1 MARAQMT
8 AHDRPAHDR
17 PARMVVVWCRDW
29 PVVALD
35 LPVGEPVAIV
45 RANRV
50 EATSASARVAGVA
63 EGLRRREA
71 QRRCPEVR
79 IVERD
84 VDREARAF
92 ERVVAT
98 IDDITPRIEILRPGV
113 VAFPTR
119 GPSRYFGGDDALAI
133 RVHGLVGA
141 QLADP
146 SGCGVGLADG
156 VFAAT
161 LAAHRGLSRPSS
173 PPITVAEG
181 STPGFLAP
189 FPTKVLV
196 SPGPVDDE
204 LVDVFGRL
212 GLHRLADV
220 AALDAGDVLAR
231 FGYPGTVAHRLAS
244 GFDEHPPRLGPPPDD
259 MTVELELDPPAERV
273 DQVAFAGKMLADRLH
288 DASGC
293 PRPRVHAHRGDGA
306 HDRRGRG
313 RAGVATRGSVGRQRR
328 RPADPLAARR
338 LVVEAGSGRSWRG
351 LPPRRPAR
359 RGGGR
364 HRPAGRVL
372 GRDDRRRRAG
382 PTCHRTRAGHR
393 RHRRCGGSRAPGW
406 SSTDRGVPVGA
417 GSTWRARR
425 HWRCRPRGRAGCPSP
440 DPAVVPRRA
449 RAAEVVD
456 DAGAAV
462 AVSGRGALST
472 TPRRLSI
479 DGGPWRRITGWAGPW
494 LYDERWWDAVGHRRR
509 ARFQV
514 VLEDGTAHLVVLE
527 AGSWWLEATYD

>member
-1 MARAQMT
+1 MARAQE
-8 AHDRPAHDR
+8 RPV
-17 PARMVVVWCRDW
+17 RMVVVWCRDW

-50 EATSASARVAGVA
+50 EATSASARVAGVV

-92 ERVVAT
+92 ERVVTT

-133 RVHGLVGA
+133 QLHDLVGA

-181 STPGFLAP
+181 ATPGFLGP

-196 SPGPVDDE
+196 SPGPVDGE

-220 AALDAGDVLAR
+220 AALDARDVLAR
-231 FGYPGTVAHRLAS
+231 FGYPGAVAHRLAS

-259 MTVELELDPPAERV
+259 MTVSLELDPPADRV

-288 DASGC
+288 EALGARGLACTRIMVTAHTTGGSEVERVWRHEGALTAADVAQRIRWQLDGWLS
-293 PRPRVHAHRGDGA
+293 RPGA
-306 HDRRGRG
+306 VGRG
-313 RAGVATRGSVGRQRR
+313 GVCRLVLRPDEVVGDTGRQ
-328 RPADPLAARR
+328 
-338 LVVEAGSGRSWRG
+338 VGFW
-351 LPPRRPAR
+351 
-359 RGGGR
+359 GGTT
-364 HRPAGRVL
+364 
-372 GRDDRRRRAG
+372 DD
-382 PTCHRTRAGHR
+382 
-393 RHRRCGGSRAPGW
+393 
-406 SSTDRGVPVGA
+406 DE
-417 GSTWRARR
+417 RARR
-425 HWRCRPRGRAGCPSP
+425 AIARVQGIVGTDGVVMPEHRGGRAPTEEYRLVPADLAGAAPLDLP
-440 DPAVVPRRA
+440 PPWPGRLPVPHPAVVPRRT
-449 RAAEVVD
+449 RTAEVVD
-456 DAGAAV
+456 DEGAVV

-479 DGGPWRRITGWAGPW
+479 ESGPWRRITGWAGPW

-514 VLEDGTAHLVVLE
+514 LLEDGTAHLVVLE
-527 AGSWWLEATYD
+527 AGRWWLEATYD